1 MRGMSVPP
9 EQVEV
14 PAGDAVL
21 FRSSPVRTFTAV
33 SVVVALVYL
42 AVTPLVDVLLG
53 NPAEVW
59 WRTAIQGAVTGLV
72 VAGAL
77 TLAARSSLSTWV
89 RVSGAGLELA
99 AQGSDP
105 VLLAWADIAHVVV
118 RRAGVRTILEVTP
131 VALDRV
137 HPVDA
142 EGPGWPTMGETAHG
156 TAFVAD
162 VTQIWPGPR
171 TLRRELARRL

>member
-1 MRGMSVPP
+1 MSIPP
-9 EQVEV
+9 EEVEV

-21 FRSSPVRTFTAV
+21 YRSSPARTFAAMFV
-33 SVVVALVYL
+33 AIVVAWLV
-42 AVTPLVDVLLG
+42 VSPLVDVLVG
-53 NPAEVW
+53 DTTDPW
-59 WRTAIQGAVTGLV
+59 WQIAVQAASVGALT
-72 VAGAL
+72 AGAL
-77 TLAARSSLSTWV
+77 TLVARSSLTTWV
-89 RVSGAGLELA
+89 RISSAGLELA

-105 VLLAWADIAHVVV
+105 VLLAWADVRHVAV

-131 VALDRV
+131 EDLDRV

-142 EGPGWPTMGETAHG
+142 EGPGWPAMGETAYG

-171 TLRRELARRL
+171 ALRRELSRRLHP